1 MKKTIYD
8 PKQDSRFQHP
18 VIDQDEWRERYL
30 PGGETIP
37 FRFMHGYFEGTDVKF
52 AFCFP
57 PAERY
62 ENRFQQYLSPF
73 PGPDEEVASL
83 GHTGTE
89 DRIGF
94 ALKCGAYYVETNMGS
109 HSQFGGNRDDKLT
122 WQSSAAAAEYSRE
135 KAMEIYETA
144 QRPYG
149 YVYGGSGGGY
159 KSMACIENTSA
170 WDGAAPFVIG
180 SPVSLPNTITMHVQG
195 QRVLRDAFPKILDA
209 LDAGGSGDP
218 YKELNRDRASLIP
231 APCRC

>member
-8 PKQDSRFQHP
+8 PKQDPRFQHP

-30 PGGETIP
+30 PGSETIP

-57 PAERY
+57 PADRY
-62 ENRFQQYLSPF
+62 EGRFQQYLSPF

-109 HSQFGGNRDDKLT
+109 KQPFGGSGDATMT
-122 WQSSAAAAEYSRE
+122 WKSSAAAAEYSRE
-135 KAMEIYETA
+135 KAMEIYDTK

-159 KSMACIENTSA
+159 KTMACIENTSA

-209 LDAGGSGDP
+209 LDAGGSGD
-218 YKELNRDRASLIP
+218 
-231 APCRC
+231 

>member
-37 FRFMHGYFEGTDVKF
+37 FRFMHGFFEGTDVKF

-57 PAERY
+57 SAERY
-62 ENRFQQYLSPF
+62 ENHFQQYLSPF

-109 HSQFGGNRDDKLT
+109 HSQFGGN
-122 WQSSAAAAEYSRE
+122 
-135 KAMEIYETA
+135 
-144 QRPYG
+144 PG
-149 YVYGGSGGGY
+149 
-159 KSMACIENTSA
+159 
-170 WDGAAPFVIG
+170 
-180 SPVSLPNTITMHVQG
+180 
-195 QRVLRDAFPKILDA
+195 
-209 LDAGGSGDP
+209 
-218 YKELNRDRASLIP
+218 
-231 APCRC
+231 

>member
-37 FRFMHGYFEGTDVKF
+37 FRFMHGFFEGTDVKF

-57 PAERY
+57 SAERY

-135 KAMEIYETA
+135 KAMEIYETD

-149 YVYGGSGGGY
+149 YNCRNGAFLHWQSRWRMSGCAASAFLPVY
-159 KSMACIENTSA
+159 E
-170 WDGAAPFVIG
+170 
-180 SPVSLPNTITMHVQG
+180 
-195 QRVLRDAFPKILDA
+195 
-209 LDAGGSGDP
+209 
-218 YKELNRDRASLIP
+218 
-231 APCRC
+231 